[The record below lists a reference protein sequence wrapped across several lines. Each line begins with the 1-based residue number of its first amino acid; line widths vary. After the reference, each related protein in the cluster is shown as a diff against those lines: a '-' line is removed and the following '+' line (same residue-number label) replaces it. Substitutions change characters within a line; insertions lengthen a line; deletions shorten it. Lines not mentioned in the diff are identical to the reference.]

1 MTGVKSVFSPE
12 ELNFMES
19 TIGLQLSD
27 TKDYSPDE
35 LLDIYDRIT
44 DDLPYEYDE
53 DGTPLES
60 GRLFESII
68 DKFIDKF
75 DN

>member
-12 ELNFMES
+12 ELRFMER

-27 TKDYSPDE
+27 SKDYSSDE

-44 DDLPYEYDE
+44 EDLPYEYDD
-53 DGTPLES
+53 DGTPCEG

-68 DKFIDKF
+68 DKFIDNF